1 MERKNMWEGYS
12 EAELKELEAVNARYR
27 ECLDVAKTER
37 MCKTY
42 SQTGRRTGL
51 SEPENIY
58 RKWHIFKSRRQSVCR
73 MYGENNCLIPD
84 R

>member
-37 MCKTY
+37 ECVKLT
-42 SQTGRRTGL
+42 RRLAEEQG
-51 SEPENIY
+51 Y
-58 RKWHIFKSRRQSVCR
+58 QSRRQSVCR

>member
-37 MCKTY
+37 ECVKLT
-42 SQTGRRTGL
+42 RRLAEDQG
-51 SEPENIY
+51 
-58 RKWHIFKSRRQSVCR
+58 
-73 MYGENNCLIPD
+73 
-84 R
+84 